1 MSAAQTGE
9 HALADAHGNEARST
23 KSESELVEELGQTK
37 THAMYIEKDEVNILS
52 EEHRNYLIRR
62 HGTLELNPVPG
73 YGDAG
78 PYNWPHWKVIYPCPP
93 ACIEPYADTSH
104 LRFRK

>member
-9 HALADAHGNEARST
+9 QPDADSHGNGARSM

-37 THAMYIEKDEVNILS
+37 TRATYIERDEVSMLS

-62 HGTLELNPVPG
+62 HGTLELDPVPG
-73 YGDAG
+73 HGDAD
-78 PYNWPHWKVIYPCPP
+78 PYNWPHWKVIYTCSS
-93 ACIEPYADTSH
+93 ACHEMYANTY
-104 LRFRK
+104 RRRCRK